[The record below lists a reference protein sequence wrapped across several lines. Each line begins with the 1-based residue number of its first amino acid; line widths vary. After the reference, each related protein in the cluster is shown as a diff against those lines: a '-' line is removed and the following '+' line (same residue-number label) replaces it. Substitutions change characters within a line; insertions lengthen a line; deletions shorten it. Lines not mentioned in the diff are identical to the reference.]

1 MPLPSSGIPKKHFD
15 SQWFL
20 QFRHVSLNEQK
31 CSRFIYSQKVICTLE
46 HIRQHVIIAVNHLND
61 HDLSLSAVI

>member
-1 MPLPSSGIPKKHFD
+1 MPLPISGVPKKHFD

-31 CSRFIYSQKVICTLE
+31 FSRFHLFTKSYLYTGALHLPDKATCYHGSQPSK
-46 HIRQHVIIAVNHLND
+46 R
-61 HDLSLSAVI
+61 S